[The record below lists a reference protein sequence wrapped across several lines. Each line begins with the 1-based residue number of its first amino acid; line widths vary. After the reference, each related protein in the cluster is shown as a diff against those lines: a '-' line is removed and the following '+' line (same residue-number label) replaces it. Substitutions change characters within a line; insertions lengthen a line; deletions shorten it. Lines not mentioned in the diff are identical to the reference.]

1 MIAYNH
7 SIKFIPPLKNS
18 KNLADSPSRTITIR
32 ENNTMIFDTKPAY
45 KMIFTSN
52 QGRDLAVYS
61 DRPFARTVAK
71 QQWTFDIEGVMTF
84 FWNSGEF
91 TIEYLKSEDF
101 SPELLKYWALH
112 IVLPLFLSIE
122 EHFYFLHAGAVEI
135 ENAAVLFV
143 AESFGGKSTM
153 TDFFLN
159 VKEHTMIS
167 DDKVAI
173 FEEETRVL
181 AVPSHPHHRPY
192 RKRED
197 LGLYVNNTSTEPK
210 PILAIY
216 ELNRAEADASISI
229 AEAEGIEK
237 FKILRF
243 SNEIRV
249 SFLKKKNFKALGRL
263 AEKVPVYYVTVPW
276 DIQRLEE
283 VYTTI
288 VKHSHTLKQ
297 PS

>member
-7 SIKFIPPLKNS
+7 TIKFIPPLKNS
-18 KNLADSPSRTITIR
+18 QSLANSPSKTITIK
-32 ENNTMIFDTKPAY
+32 ENNTMDFFTKPAY

-61 DRPFARTVAK
+61 DRPFARTVVK
-71 QQWTFDIEGVMTF
+71 QQWIFDIEGVMTF
-84 FWNSGEF
+84 LWNSGEF
-91 TIEYLKSEDF
+91 TIDYLKSEDF
-101 SPELLKYWALH
+101 TPELLKYWTLH
-112 IVLPLFLSIE
+112 ILLPLFLSIE

-135 ENAAVLFV
+135 DNAAVLFV

-159 VKEHTMIS
+159 TKEHTMIS

-173 FEEETRVL
+173 FEEETSVL

-216 ELNRAEADASISI
+216 ELNPVVADAPISI
-229 AEAEGIEK
+229 TKAEGIEK

-243 SNEIRV
+243 SSEIRI
-249 SFLKKKNFKALGRL
+249 SFLKKTNFKALGSL
-263 AEKVPVYYVTVPW
+263 AEKVPVYNITVPW

-283 VYTTI
+283 VYTAI

-297 PS
+297 PI